1 VYAPALHEQKKAAAM
16 QKATVAYA
24 GPDQSK
30 FRKESK
36 FKAGEFYVNIVVT
49 GHDTGKDYYVAATE
63 GTELYNLPKGAVI
76 WIDNEKE
83 GEGNQK
89 GGAKCIKIESAAPA
103 STPSPAPAPAGAPP
117 AQQGKTEA
125 DRAKELA
132 GICASTYIFL
142 AEHLATV
149 QPAPTSEDLRL
160 MANTIL
166 IKL

>member
-1 VYAPALHEQKKAAAM
+1 MSKKQAAM

-103 STPSPAPAPAGAPP
+103 STIAPAPTVAPP

-142 AEHLATV
+142 AEHLEKV

-160 MANTIL
+160 MTNTIL

>member
-1 VYAPALHEQKKAAAM
+1 MKQNKAAM

-89 GGAKCIKIESAAPA
+89 GMAKCIKIESAAPA
-103 STPSPAPAPAGAPP
+103 STPAPAPTVAPP

-142 AEHLATV
+142 AEHLEKV

-160 MANTIL
+160 MTNTIL